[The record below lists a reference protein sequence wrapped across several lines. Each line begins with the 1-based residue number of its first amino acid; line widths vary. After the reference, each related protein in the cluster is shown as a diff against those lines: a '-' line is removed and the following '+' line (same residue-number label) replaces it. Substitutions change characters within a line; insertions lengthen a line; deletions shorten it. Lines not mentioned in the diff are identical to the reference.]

1 MYAWIWRKLPFGT
14 PGKITGSLLITGVLV
29 ALLWFVVFPWAQPI
43 LPFDDVQVG
52 DDFGTATQE
61 PADGGTDGGDGT
73 ADPGDGHD
81 IPYST
86 DTTNPE
92 PTAS

>member
-29 ALLWFVVFPWAQPI
+29 ALLWFVIFPWAEPI

-52 DDFGTATQE
+52 DDFGTATHAP
-61 PADGGTDGGDGT
+61 PAGGGDGT
-73 ADPGDGHD
+73 PAPGDGHD
-81 IPYST
+81 VPYDTST
-86 DTTNPE
+86 NNPE

>member
-14 PGKITGSLLITGVLV
+14 PGKITGALLISGTLV
-29 ALLWFVVFPWAQPI
+29 ALLWFVVFPWAEPI

-52 DDFGTATQE
+52 DDYGTSTQNDPVGDDGVQP
-61 PADGGTDGGDGT
+61 PADEH
-73 ADPGDGHD
+73 A
-81 IPYST
+81 IPY
-86 DTTNPE
+86 DTETNNPE